1 MVLSLYANC
10 AAADRAPRGTALTF
24 PDILADPLVR
34 LIMKADRVDPK
45 ALELQLWDIA
55 ASLPAPRNGEGAS
68 CRMQLC

>member
-34 LIMKADRVDPK
+34 LIIFLRAGRLAV
-45 ALELQLWDIA
+45 
-55 ASLPAPRNGEGAS
+55 LPAVRVVRRGKFQQGTKS
-68 CRMQLC
+68 